1 MINRPREIY
10 TASDLTALIT
20 CLSSLGFSTA
30 ELDLIL
36 ADQSKLIALRHV
48 LSKVPEALDPAQ
60 KQRLFRSLIITL
72 SKNFE
77 LFKALRQPIV

>member
-20 CLSSLGFSTA
+20 YLSSLGFSTA

-60 KQRLFRSLIITL
+60 KQRLLRSLIITL

-77 LFKALRQPIV
+77 LFKALR